1 MRELLNA
8 SAQGYGLWIV
18 WVAAAILVVL
28 GYIRVRRNIK
38 RVERSADSADEGTR
52 TRDQDA
58 VEHSTRKH
66 NGAA

>member
-38 RVERSADSADEGTR
+38 RVERSDDSVDEVER
-52 TRDQDA
+52 TRNQTP